1 MPTYD
6 YQCKSCGHRFEA
18 FHRISELLT
27 ECPVCSGKVEK
38 LIGTGIGLIFKGSG
52 FYITDYKNNSD
63 KKTKSDTNTKSE
75 SKPEKKNGTQDNKNG
90 AEKKESG
97 K

>member
-6 YQCKSCGHRFEA
+6 YQCTSCGHRFEA
-18 FHRISELLT
+18 FHRVSESLS

-38 LIGTGIGLIFKGSG
+38 LIGSGIGLIFKGSG
-52 FYITDYKNNSD
+52 FYITDYKNSPD
-63 KKTKSDTNTKSE
+63 KQKKSDSQTRSE
-75 SKPEKKNGTQDNKNG
+75 TKPEKKNGTQDKKNG
-90 AEKKESG
+90 TKDSG